1 MPLLA
6 GKLRNFRRS
15 ERTPSC
21 DFIIRSSFFAASA
34 LGATVQSGVSAQ
46 AGGPADKVMLCHG
59 TASATNPYVLI
70 SVSANALEG
79 HFDGT
84 APGHGWRNAPD
95 FLLPAG
101 YATCEDALGGGGE
114 GGWGGD

>member
-1 MPLLA
+1 MRLI
-6 GKLRNFRRS
+6 
-15 ERTPSC
+15 T
-21 DFIIRSSFFAASA
+21 RSSFFAASA
-34 LGATVQSGVSAQ
+34 LGALAVAVSAQ

-70 SVSANALEG
+70 SVNANALQG

-95 FLLPAG
+95 FILPAG
-101 YATCEDALGGGGE
+101 YATCEDTLGGGGGDDDGE